1 MKIIVTG
8 GAGFIGSHLVEKL
21 LKSKNE
27 VIVIDNLSTGRIE
40 NIKEFLPK
48 IRYIKADISNYNKI
62 EKYFKGVDKVFH
74 LAALA
79 DIVPS
84 IQKPQQYFNS
94 NVSGTL
100 NVLRCSVKYKIKK
113 FLYAASSSCYGIPKN
128 YPTNEKQ
135 PCNPKYP
142 YALTKMLGEQLVMH
156 WSDVYKLN
164 YISLRL
170 FNVYGTKSRTSGT
183 YGAMF
188 GVFLAQKLA
197 NAPITIVG
205 NGKQTRDFTYV
216 SDVVDAFI
224 SASNSKVVNQIF
236 NVGSN
241 KTVSVNKIAKLLH
254 SKKIYIPKRPGEP
267 NSTFADITKI
277 KKILGWKPKISIEK
291 GVSLILKD
299 INYWSKAPV
308 WDKKSIMNATK
319 DWFKYLK

>member
-1 MKIIVTG
+1 MKILITG

-21 LKSKNE
+21 YKKNDI
-27 VIVIDNLSTGRIE
+27 IVIDNLSTGRKE
-40 NIKEFLPK
+40 NIKFSLGK
-48 IRYIKADISNYNKI
+48 INFVKADISKIHNI
-62 EKYFKGVDKVFH
+62 EKFFKGIDIVFH

-84 IQKPQQYFNS
+84 IENPIEYYNS
-94 NVSGTL
+94 NVTGTI
-100 NVLRCSVKYKIKK
+100 NVLKCSQKYKIKK
-113 FLYAASSSCYGIPKN
+113 FLYAASSSCYGIPTK
-128 YPTNEKQ
+128 YPTPESQKLSPQ
-135 PCNPKYP
+135 YP
-142 YALTKMLGEQLVMH
+142 YALTKLLGEQLVMH
-156 WSDVYKLN
+156 WSKLYKLN
-164 YISLRL
+164 SISLRL
-170 FNVYGTKSRTSGT
+170 FNVYGTRSRTSGT

-197 NAPITIVG
+197 NVPLTIVG

-224 SASNSKVVNQIF
+224 VASKSKVNNQIF

-241 KTVSVNKIAKLLH
+241 KTVSVNKIARLLD

-267 NSTFADITKI
+267 NCTFADIRKI

-291 GVSLILKD
+291 GIKFMLKD
-299 INYWSKAPV
+299 IDYWSKAPV
-308 WDKKSIMNATK
+308 WNRKTIKVATK